1 MPIFAVDVPPNIFD
15 ALVRTSAWV
24 TDDDAW
30 RSILAGYPTANN
42 VYLHQLRE
50 AAAKRKGYILL
61 YALREERVQLLAL

>member
-15 ALVRTSAWV
+15 AMIRTSAWV

-30 RSILAGYPTANN
+30 KIILAGFPTANDA
-42 VYLHQLRE
+42 YLHQLRE

-61 YALREERVQLLAL
+61 YALREDRVQLLTL